1 MAQMKFKEL
10 ESRVKLLN
18 YESKWNFSLEN
29 RWDAVMISISKNG
42 QCLYRIPNKLVGSVH
57 EFGSALE
64 ISEDDRLALQKLA
77 YKYSR
82 TPLDERRD
90 EPKFRV
96 RMMFSDDWSYLNEVK
111 HNFSG
116 WNKGMLLIGDR
127 SQNAELFK
135 FIFTKSE
142 YDKLQRAHPQWLP
155 EFDDTDPHFEFL
167 ETKNEIH

>member
-1 MAQMKFKEL
+1 MKFKEL
-10 ESRVKLLN
+10 KSRVATLSLRTESN
-18 YESKWNFSLEN
+18 YRVEHYAGQTVIVNSFALYQINEN
-29 RWDAVMISISKNG
+29 TAGSFREANDVVI
-42 QCLYRIPNKLVGSVH
+42 IP
-57 EFGSALE
+57 ER
-64 ISEDDRLALQKLA
+64 DRLALQKLA

-127 SQNAELFK
+127 SQDAELFK

-167 ETKNEIH
+167 ETKNEIY